1 MYIKMILVFVLL
13 LGFCSIVMS
22 FLYALG
28 FIPGTGRY
36 IVKKIDASKLS
47 LKKFDKSCDLLEKWE
62 AEVKDKEKYFTF
74 DGMKPIDELFSRS
87 DENKLETFIDA
98 CEGKKRGNIVE
109 FDDFKR
115 EVEDMECDELVPT
128 MSDYLSKAIIHDGE
142 IISHIDAYEKI
153 HPKSLE
159 KCYENEE

>member
-1 MYIKMILVFVLL
+1 MILVFVLL

-36 IVKKIDASKLS
+36 ILKKVDASKIS
-47 LKKFDKSCDLLEKWE
+47 LEKLDESCDLLDKWE
-62 AEVKDKEKYFTF
+62 GDVEDKKFFTF
-74 DGMKPIDELFSRS
+74 DGMKTIVELLS
-87 DENKLETFIDA
+87 DSDGKKLGSVADV

-115 EVEDMECDELVPT
+115 EVKDMECDELVPT

>member
-36 IVKKIDASKLS
+36 ILKKVDASKLS
-47 LKKFDKSCDLLEKWE
+47 LKKFDKSCDLLEKWV
-62 AEVKDKEKYFTF
+62 AEVEDKKYFTF
-74 DGMKPIDELFSRS
+74 DGMKPINDLLSRS
-87 DENKLETFIDA
+87 DENWIESVANA

>member
-1 MYIKMILVFVLL
+1 VYIKMILVFVLL

-36 IVKKIDASKLS
+36 ILKKIDVSKLS
-47 LKKFDKSCDLLEKWE
+47 LKKLDKSCDLLEKWV
-62 AEVKDKEKYFTF
+62 AEVEDKKYFTF
-74 DGMKPIDELFSRS
+74 DGMKPINDLLSRS
-87 DENKLETFIDA
+87 DENWIESVANA
-98 CEGKKRGNIVE
+98 CEGKKRGIIVE

>member
-1 MYIKMILVFVLL
+1 
-13 LGFCSIVMS
+13 MS

-36 IVKKIDASKLS
+36 ILKKVDASKLS
-47 LKKFDKSCDLLEKWE
+47 LKKFDKSCDLLEKWVP
-62 AEVKDKEKYFTF
+62 EVKDKKYFTF
-74 DGMKPIDELFSRS
+74 DGMKPINDLLSRS
-87 DENKLETFIDA
+87 DENWIETFFDA
-98 CEGKKRGNIVE
+98 CEEKKRGNIVE

-128 MSDYLSKAIIHDGE
+128 MSDYLSKAIIHDEE
-142 IISHIDAYEKI
+142 IISHFDAYEKI